1 MESRGRGKTDRKQPP
16 GGEGEAIMKKMEYQ
30 QVKERVERED
40 KALKRIVIETGI
52 GMLIALLAAILV
64 FG

>member
-1 MESRGRGKTDRKQPP
+1 
-16 GGEGEAIMKKMEYQ
+16 MKKMEYQ

-52 GMLIALLAAILV
+52 GMLIALLAAIFV